1 MGMMIHR
8 HSIKETK
15 VVEPIEEPKV
25 VIDEKAKKVEKPI
38 KTKK

>member
-8 HSIKETK
+8 HSIKETN
-15 VVEPIEEPKV
+15 VVEPTEKPKV
-25 VIDEKAKKVEKPI
+25 VVDEKAKKVEKTT